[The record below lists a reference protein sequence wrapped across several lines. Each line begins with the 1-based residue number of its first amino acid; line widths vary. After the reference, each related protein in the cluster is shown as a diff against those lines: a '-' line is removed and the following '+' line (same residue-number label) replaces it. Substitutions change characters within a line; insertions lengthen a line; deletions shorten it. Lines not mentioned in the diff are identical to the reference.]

1 MNPITYELLGASLLA
16 DSGTTSPSALAF
28 TTFPSVI
35 IPTAAIVVG
44 SDSNTYLV
52 EKGQAS

>member
-16 DSGTTSPSALAF
+16 DSGTTSPSVLAF
-28 TTFPSVI
+28 TTFPAI
-35 IPTAAIVVG
+35 IVPTEAIVVG
-44 SDSNTYLV
+44 LDSNTYPV